1 MSEKEHHM
9 NKSRIN
15 WKVAAV
21 SGALVGVGIGGFA
34 IAGADDPIVLPDG
47 VVLDRSLSVSSPG
60 QAPTTTIA
68 SPARVDVTSTTIA
81 SPDSPASVASPPSP
95 DSPASVASPPSP
107 DSPASVASP
116 PSPDSPASVASPP
129 PGQPPHPRPRQ
140 PGQRRLA
147 PEPGLPGQ
155 RGVGGQSR
163 IELTPTN
170 DRSPG
175 RSARAP
181 SRSW

>member
-1 MSEKEHHM
+1 M

-81 SPDSPASVASPPSP
+81 SPDSPADIASPPTPDSPADIASPPTPDSPASIASPPTP

-107 DSPASVASP
+107 ASPASVASV
-116 PSPDSPASVASPP
+116 DSPGSS
-129 PGQPPHPRPRQ
+129 
-140 PGQRRLA
+140 
-147 PEPGLPGQ
+147 
-155 RGVGGQSR
+155 
-163 IELTPTN
+163 
-170 DRSPG
+170 
-175 RSARAP
+175 
-181 SRSW
+181 